1 MSVVH
6 DLRVGTNGV
15 RVLCG
20 CLTILYE
27 RSGREGKWEINFNGF
42 LACLW
47 YTV

>member
-6 DLRVGTNGV
+6 DLRGGTNGV

-27 RSGREGKWEINFNGF
+27 RREGKLEINFNGF